1 MNKVANEKY
10 ILGRNFYLKFSLFW
24 MKITDFF
31 FAEIEEK
38 VYFNF
43 IKTFECIIFIASF
56 IGSVESTISLSHSL
70 GVKISIF
77 SKFCRGMSTKIQ
89 KLFF

>member
-1 MNKVANEKY
+1 MKNIFWAE
-10 ILGRNFYLKFSLFW
+10 ISISNFHFFW
-24 MKITDFF
+24 MKVTDLFFF

-43 IKTFECIIFIASF
+43 IKTFECIIVIASF
-56 IGSVESTISLSHSL
+56 IGSVESIISLSHSL